1 MVINSKE
8 SNFDTEISGR
18 SDFSKL
24 FGGFFI
30 IIFIAISLYG
40 GKYLLDPNTL
50 PIKHVKVEEGFARSF
65 NRLSQTELKKNVVN
79 NIQGGF
85 FNLNVD
91 EVRLALLNMPWVK
104 EVTVKRVWPDSLKV
118 VVYEQIPSARWGDLG
133 LLNQLGEFFSPD
145 GVTIPNDLPLLF
157 GPANSEVKLLS
168 RYRVIREK
176 LQSLPFRL
184 DVSSVTLNDRRAWF
198 FDLENGVRIVIG
210 RYSFDDRLNR
220 FLKFIPTLMPDRI
233 KKIKAVDLRYSNGLS
248 VLWQDN
254 LNISSN

>member
-1 MVINSKE
+1 MVINLEK
-8 SNFDTEISGR
+8 SNFDTETPSQYSFPR
-18 SDFSKL
+18 L
-24 FGGFFI
+24 FGVFFI
-30 IIFIAISLYG
+30 VIFLALFVYG
-40 GKYLLDPNTL
+40 AKYLLNSNTL
-50 PIKHVKVEEGFARSF
+50 PIKHVKVEGSF
-65 NRLSQTELKKNVVN
+65 NRLSQNELKNNVAN

-104 EVTVKRVWPDSLKV
+104 GVTVKRVWPDSLKV

-145 GVTIPNDLPLLF
+145 GATIPNDLPLLF

-184 DVSSVTLNDRRAWF
+184 DVSSVTLNDRRAWS
-198 FDLENGVRIVIG
+198 FDLENGVRIIIG
-210 RYSFDDRLNR
+210 RYSFDDRLER

>member
-50 PIKHVKVEEGFARSF
+50 PIKHVKVEEGFSRSF

-145 GVTIPNDLPLLF
+145 GATIPNDLPLLF

-184 DVSSVTLNDRRAWF
+184 DVSSVTLNDRRAWS

-210 RYSFDDRLNR
+210 RYSFDDRLER